1 MSELIRPRFE
11 AYISLDISQPL
22 TEIIYDIRE
31 SLGDRKMAVMPVD
44 LPLFGHFDNNM
55 ILMRHFDEVDAL
67 IKDVLGVLKKRST
80 DLDILKLKVDQFRRL
95 SNDLVILDIY
105 RNPWIDHF
113 MQILVEEADRNG
125 LEYIRSLKSV
135 KHYAQGNGPI
145 SKTLPV
151 YVCCDPATLWH
162 EGQTDNLIERLNS
175 RIEKIEPLEIKNLT
189 FYHKEAVP
197 LTRIQSW
204 EIL

>member
-1 MSELIRPRFE
+1 
-11 AYISLDISQPL
+11 
-22 TEIIYDIRE
+22 
-31 SLGDRKMAVMPVD
+31 
-44 LPLFGHFDNNM
+44 
-55 ILMRHFDEVDAL
+55 
-67 IKDVLGVLKKRST
+67 
-80 DLDILKLKVDQFRRL
+80 
-95 SNDLVILDIY
+95 
-105 RNPWIDHF
+105 

-175 RIEKIEPLEIKNLT
+175 RIEKIEPLEIK
-189 FYHKEAVP
+189 
-197 LTRIQSW
+197 I
-204 EIL
+204 